1 MKKFNLNDNSKK
13 IIRLVFCT
21 IFVLAVVS
29 GSFFG
34 GFFTH
39 KKTVNNYSVEAI
51 VTEIVEDR
59 NEVFFETTSGHI
71 FYIVTEEPFAQFETY
86 SITFNTMGTPTI
98 EDDEI
103 ISLTREL
110 EIH

>member
-1 MKKFNLNDNSKK
+1 MKKINLNDNSKK
-13 IIRLVFCT
+13 IIRLVFYT
-21 IFVLAVVS
+21 IFILAVIS

-39 KKTVNNYSVEAI
+39 KKIVNNYSVEAI
-51 VTEIVEDR
+51 VTEIIEDR

-98 EDDEI
+98 EDD
-103 ISLTREL
+103 
-110 EIH
+110 